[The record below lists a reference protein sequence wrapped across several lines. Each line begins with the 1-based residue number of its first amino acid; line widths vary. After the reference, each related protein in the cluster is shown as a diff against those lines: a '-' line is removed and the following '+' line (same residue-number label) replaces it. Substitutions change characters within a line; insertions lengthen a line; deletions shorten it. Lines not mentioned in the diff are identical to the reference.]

1 MKLQFRALALAAAT
15 LAASGA
21 HAAIELATSGTA
33 GNSSLLF
40 VAVDSNSNIALTVDL
55 GLSMSYFTNSTTWV
69 TELQSAS
76 KTWNFATNTTSESGI
91 TGISWSAAY
100 DTFKATQAGNDFTW
114 GVIAADAV
122 TGSTVNASNAIA
134 GRGWLATGNATQAEM
149 LNASTS
155 GPTGNG
161 LGNFGLYAAS
171 VNNFGTHLG
180 SANGAATTDA
190 SNGDA
195 WLPNR
200 MGGNFGGQ
208 QTWNYLLANGATST
222 FQWQQQVVANPV
234 VIQFGLSNA
243 TDSLAATPV
252 FWTFDIATDT
262 LVLAVPEPSTYA
274 MLVAGLAAVGFMARR
289 RKA

>member
-15 LAASGA
+15 LAAGGA
-21 HAAIELATSGTA
+21 QAAIELGTSATQ
-33 GNSSLLF
+33 GNSSVLF
-40 VAVDSNSNIALTVDL
+40 VALDSNSNIALTVDL
-55 GLSMSYFTNSTTWV
+55 GLSMSYFTNSTNWV
-69 TELQSAS
+69 TELQSGI
-76 KTWNFATNTTSESGI
+76 KTWNFATNTASEASI
-91 TGISWSAAY
+91 TGNSWSTAY
-100 DTFKATQAGNDFTW
+100 NTFKATQSGNDFTW
-114 GVIAADAV
+114 GVIAVDAV
-122 TGSTVNASNAIA
+122 SGTSVTASNAIV
-134 GRGWLATGNATQAEM
+134 GRGMLATGNATQAEM
-149 LNASTS
+149 LAASTS
-155 GPTGNG
+155 GPTGTA
-161 LGNFGLYAAS
+161 LSNFGLFAAS
-171 VNNFGTHLG
+171 VNNFGTHLAA
-180 SANGAATTDA
+180 ANGAATTDA
-190 SNGDA
+190 ANGDA

-208 QTWNYLLANGATST
+208 LTWNYLVANGATST